1 MTYMFLFTTHRFSP
15 FFSLSFL
22 LFSVAGWTGV
32 KGGGEEGGGWVGGN
46 AYDHN
51 QEAFHT
57 RKLFENLYQALMG
70 QLLPSFDQAFQ

>member
-1 MTYMFLFTTHRFSP
+1 M
-15 FFSLSFL
+15 
-22 LFSVAGWTGV
+22 
-32 KGGGEEGGGWVGGN
+32 KGGGEEGGVWGGGGEN

-57 RKLFENLYQALMG
+57 RKLFENLYQALME